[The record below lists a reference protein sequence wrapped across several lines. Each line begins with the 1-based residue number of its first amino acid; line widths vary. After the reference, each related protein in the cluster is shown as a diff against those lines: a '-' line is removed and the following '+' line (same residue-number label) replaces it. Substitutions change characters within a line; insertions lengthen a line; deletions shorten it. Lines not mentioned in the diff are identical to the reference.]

1 MILHASIS
9 AADPRHV
16 AEVLAELWDGE
27 ALPFAPVTGAWIAMA
42 GDARGSGIEVYPRGR
57 ALIPG
62 ADDAMFDTTELEH
75 PARYGA
81 THLAIQ
87 CHKSQDEIEAL
98 AQREG
103 WRSVRCSRG
112 GMFDVIEFWI
122 ENSTM
127 IEVLTSEMQRDYQAT
142 SSIEAWREA
151 IGRMA

>member
-27 ALPFAPVTGAWIAMA
+27 ALPFAPVAGAWIAMA

-62 ADDAMFDTTELEH
+62 ADDAMFDKTELEH
-75 PARYGA
+75 PARYGS

-87 CHKSQDEIEAL
+87 CHKGQDEIEAL

-112 GMFDVIEFWI
+112 GMFDVI
-122 ENSTM
+122 
-127 IEVLTSEMQRDYQAT
+127 D
-142 SSIEAWREA
+142 
-151 IGRMA
+151 

>member
-27 ALPFAPVTGAWIAMA
+27 ALPFAPVAGAWIAMA

-62 ADDAMFDTTELEH
+62 ADDAMFDTADLEH
-75 PARYGA
+75 PARYGS

-87 CHKSQDEIEAL
+87 CHKGQDEIEAL

-127 IEVLTSEMQRDYQAT
+127 IEVLTSEMQRDYTAT

-151 IGRMA
+151 IGHMA

>member
-9 AADPRHV
+9 AIDPRHV
-16 AEVLAELWDGE
+16 AEVLAELWEGE
-27 ALPFAPVTGAWIAMA
+27 ALPFAPVSGAWIAMA
-42 GDARGSGIEVYPRGR
+42 GDERGTGIEVYPKGR

-62 ADDAMFDTTELEH
+62 SGDAMFDTTDLDH
-75 PARYGA
+75 PSCYGA

-87 CHKSQDEIEAL
+87 CHKNQDAIQAIAE
-98 AQREG
+98 REG

-122 ENSTM
+122 ENATM
-127 IEVLTSEMQRDYQAT
+127 IEVLTSEMQTDYQAT

-151 IGRMA
+151 IGQMA

>member
-9 AADPRHV
+9 ATDPKHV
-16 AEVLAELWDGE
+16 AHVLAELWEGE
-27 ALPFAPVTGAWIAMA
+27 ALPFAPVAGAWIAMA
-42 GDARGSGIEVYPRGR
+42 GDMRGSGIEVYPNGR

-62 ADDAMFDTTELEH
+62 ADDAMFDTTEIEH
-75 PARYGA
+75 PPRYGA

-87 CHKSQDEIEAL
+87 CHRRQDEIEAI

-122 ENSTM
+122 ENATM

-151 IGRMA
+151 IGHMV

>member
-9 AADPRHV
+9 AGDPKHV
-16 AEVLAELWDGE
+16 ASVLAELWDGE
-27 ALPFAPVTGAWIAMA
+27 ALPFAPVSGAWIAMA
-42 GDARGSGIEVYPRGR
+42 GDERGSGIEVYPRGR
-57 ALIPG
+57 ALVPG
-62 ADDAMFDTTELEH
+62 VDDAMFDTTDLEQ

-87 CHKSQDEIEAL
+87 CHKPQSAIEAI
-98 AQREG
+98 AQREN

-151 IGRMA
+151 IGHMA